1 MRSKRLG
8 SIVAVL
14 GLVLGVVV
22 TTGVAFAAGNTN
34 TDFSKLKHINPPKDC
49 SDVPGVSNNEIKV
62 GVLIPSSGPTAQSF
76 QAGLD
81 GMKAR
86 IAKAN
91 AENELGKR
99 KITLEFGD
107 DAGDPAK
114 NLTEAQDLVE
124 NKGVFGLIEN
134 SPFAFSS
141 AKYLNQQGV
150 PVVGW
155 HLGLKEFG
163 IYPNFFGWRNSQPS
177 DPSKHFTTRNVD
189 VLKKLGATKV
199 ALLSTNIANSSTFIK
214 QIAQAIKL
222 SHSGMKVVYQTTDV
236 PPEQRDFTAEVQKIK
251 DSGADAMYTGMDFLQ
266 NTGITDA
273 LNQAGV
279 KLKAVVF
286 PGGYDSRTLGLPGID
301 GVYFGIETV
310 PFEENPPAYLEYK
323 KWMTQDD
330 PNKFYAGQIPYYGWL
345 SADAFIEGLK
355 AAGKSCPTREAF
367 INNLRLEKGYDANG
381 AFIPVDFKEI
391 FGRPFYCV
399 YYVHVEN
406 KAFVP
411 QFGGKP
417 FCASSRIDNNKV
429 TKLTAAQQAKG

>member
-1 MRSKRLG
+1 MCSKRLG
-8 SIVAVL
+8 SIVVVL
-14 GLVLGVVV
+14 GLVLVIG
-22 TTGVAFAAGNTN
+22 TSGVAFAGGNTN
-34 TDFSKLKHINPPKDC
+34 TDFSKLKHVKAPKNC
-49 SDVPGVSNNEIKV
+49 SDVPGVSNGEIKV
-62 GVLIPSSGPTAQSF
+62 GVLLPSSGPTAQSF
-76 QAGLD
+76 AAGKN
-81 GMKAR
+81 GMEAR
-86 IAKAN
+86 VAKAN
-91 AENELGKR
+91 AEGELGKR
-99 KITLEFGD
+99 KITLKFAD

-114 NLTEAQDLVE
+114 NLTAAQDLVE
-124 NKGVFGLIEN
+124 NQGVFGLIEN

-141 AKYLNQQGV
+141 AKYLNQQDI

-163 IYPNFFGWRNSQPS
+163 TYPNMFGWRNSTSP
-177 DPSKHFTTRNVD
+177 DPAHHFTTRNVD
-189 VLKKLGATKV
+189 VLKKLGATKL
-199 ALLSTNIANSSTFIK
+199 ALLSTNVANSAEFIN
-214 QIAQAIKL
+214 QIQTAVKK
-222 SHSGMKVVYQTTDV
+222 SKSGIKVVYKTTDV

-251 DSGADAMYTGMDFLQ
+251 DSGADAMYTGMDTLQ

-286 PGGYDSRTLGLPGID
+286 PGGYDTRVLGLPGID

-310 PFEENPPAYLEYK
+310 PFEENPPAYVEYK
-323 KWMTQDD
+323 KWMQKQD
-330 PNKFYAGQIPYYGWL
+330 PNQFFQGQVPYYGWL
-345 SADAFIEGLK
+345 AADAFIEGLK

-367 INNLRLEKGYDANG
+367 ITNLRLEKGYDANG
-381 AFIPVDFKEI
+381 AFIPVDFAEI

-417 FCASSRIDNNKV
+417 FCASARIDGNKI
-429 TKLTAAQQAKG
+429 TKLTPAQQAKG